1 MRDRFGEGRAAER
14 LIAGLAPI
22 FDRRLGQAGFG
33 EMMREYFRL
42 RRRALREL
50 IVQRLGGAAVKRL
63 AAALQQILVRRV
75 LDQCVLEAVFRLRR

>member
-1 MRDRFGEGRAAER
+1 
-14 LIAGLAPI
+14 
-22 FDRRLGQAGFG
+22 
-33 EMMREYFRL
+33 MMREHFRL